1 MSNLSTPP
9 YKINP
14 ALSSIN
20 WKTEYKSK
28 FISVENNTPISKR
41 CNKIQIKK
49 PFSQYKIIIV

>member
-28 FISVENNTPISKR
+28 FMSIENNTLTLKIR
-41 CNKIQIKK
+41 TKIQIKK
-49 PFSQYKIIIV
+49 PFSQYKLCN